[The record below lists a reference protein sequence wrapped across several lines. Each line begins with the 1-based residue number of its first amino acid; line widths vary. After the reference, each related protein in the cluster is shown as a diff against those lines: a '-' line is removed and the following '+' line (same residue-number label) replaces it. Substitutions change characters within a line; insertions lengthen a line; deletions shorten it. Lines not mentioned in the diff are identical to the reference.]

1 MSAPTGLCRRSLFI
15 ANTPRVLRRRITPPC
30 RRQQKPR
37 TTTIGGREYADW
49 NYEKDGT
56 TPVNAEAADAGA
68 PNSVPESMLAQWDRE
83 GGREALLYQAR
94 SKAESILAA
103 AGR

>member
-1 MSAPTGLCRRSLFI
+1 MPAVVVHSEHTEGAPAADNSAVP
-15 ANTPRVLRRRITPPC
+15 APA
-30 RRQQKPR
+30 KPR